1 MGKKKTKLT
10 LEKKY
15 NLTGWA
21 FLLPAAILIFVFCF
35 YPMAQ
40 AIILSFKK
48 TGGAFTGLSNYTRVF
63 QDKTFQQCLFNTFF
77 YFLIQVPIMLVLA
90 LILAQLLNSP
100 KIRGKGIFRTLI
112 FLPCATSLVS
122 YSMIFKSLFAPDG
135 VVNRVLTGIGLSSV
149 DWFQS
154 TWPARWVIVIALIW
168 RWTGYNMVFYLS
180 GLQNIEYSVYE
191 AAKIDGASPMQ
202 TFFKIT
208 LPMLSPMLKI
218 ILMLAITGAF
228 KDYESIMVL
237 TNGGPNN
244 RTQVMFLYIYQL
256 IFGKDVG
263 TNPQIG
269 YATVLSLV
277 AALIIGIVTAVYMYF
292 ARKLDEVV

>member
-1 MGKKKTKLT
+1 MENKKTKLT

-15 NLTGWA
+15 ILTGWA
-21 FLLPAAILIFVFCF
+21 FLLPASILIFVFCF

-40 AIILSFKK
+40 AILLSFRKS
-48 TGGAFTGLSNYTRVF
+48 GGAFNGFSNYLRILK
-63 QDKTFQQCLFNTFF
+63 DKTFQQCLFNTFF
-77 YFLIQVPIMLVLA
+77 YFLVQVPIMLILA

-100 KIRGKGIFRTLI
+100 KIRYKSIFRTLI

-135 VVNRVLTGIGLSSV
+135 IVNRVLMGIGLSSI

-180 GLQNIEYSVYE
+180 GMQNIEYSIYE
-191 AAKIDGASPMQ
+191 AAKIDGASPLQ

-208 LPMLSPMLKI
+208 IPLLKPM
-218 ILMLAITGAF
+218 ILLTTITSTNGTLQLF
-228 KDYESIMVL
+228 DESLNL
-237 TNGGPNN
+237 TNGGPGKS
-244 RTQVMFLYIYQL
+244 TMTMSHYIYNMSFVQSPN
-256 IFGKDVG
+256 F
-263 TNPQIG
+263 G
-269 YATVLSLV
+269 YAAAMSILILIMV
-277 AALIIGIVTAVYMYF
+277 AILALIQMKVG
-292 ARKLDEVV
+292 DER

>member
-40 AIILSFKK
+40 AILLSFRK
-48 TGGAFTGLSNYTRVF
+48 TGGVFTGVSNYTRVF

-100 KIRGKGIFRTLI
+100 KIRCKGLFRTLI

-149 DWFQS
+149 HNSVRSKQGRSCEQS
-154 TWPARWVIVIALIW
+154 SYRNW
-168 RWTGYNMVFYLS
+168 
-180 GLQNIEYSVYE
+180 
-191 AAKIDGASPMQ
+191 
-202 TFFKIT
+202 
-208 LPMLSPMLKI
+208 I
-218 ILMLAITGAF
+218 ILCRLVPEYMAGSLGNCYSFDLEMDRIQYGILSCRITE
-228 KDYESIMVL
+228 Y
-237 TNGGPNN
+237 
-244 RTQVMFLYIYQL
+244 
-256 IFGKDVG
+256 
-263 TNPQIG
+263 
-269 YATVLSLV
+269 
-277 AALIIGIVTAVYMYF
+277 
-292 ARKLDEVV
+292 

>member
-40 AIILSFKK
+40 AILLSFRK
-48 TGGAFTGLSNYTRVF
+48 TGGVFTGLSNYTRVF

-100 KIRGKGIFRTLI
+100 KIRCKGLFRTLI

-122 YSMIFKSLFAPDG
+122 YSITITQRAG
-135 VVNRVLTGIGLSSV
+135 HVL
-149 DWFQS
+149 WNQS
-154 TWPARWVIVIALIW
+154 TEDNPIPVRTLF
-168 RWTGYNMVFYLS
+168 TTPS
-180 GLQNIEYSVYE
+180 GAN
-191 AAKIDGASPMQ
+191 KD
-202 TFFKIT
+202 
-208 LPMLSPMLKI
+208 LKI
-218 ILMLAITGAF
+218 I
-228 KDYESIMVL
+228 E
-237 TNGGPNN
+237 
-244 RTQVMFLYIYQL
+244 
-256 IFGKDVG
+256 
-263 TNPQIG
+263 
-269 YATVLSLV
+269 
-277 AALIIGIVTAVYMYF
+277 
-292 ARKLDEVV
+292 